1 MIWIAIGLLGFCT
14 TCGALGYALLVLT
27 CQRHKNQIAALDN
40 KLIRL
45 SSENMLIA
53 RTLQQHEANWES
65 VLVMQ
70 HSHSHEENHGSDS

>member
-53 RTLQQHEANWES
+53 RTLQQHEANWEHM
-65 VLVMQ
+65 L
-70 HSHSHEENHGSDS
+70 SHSHEEDHGSDS